1 MPLELMHLS
10 PFFIG
15 SVCLLKYPNALFSTN
30 SLIRHFRR
38 NSVDTNEVSHNFVQ
52 YCCYLQ
58 VKIEA
63 LNDSRQIGMCVYNV
77 VVLSAVALMLTLL
90 LQEQVA
96 MVYGVTSGC
105 VLIGTTTTQFIV
117 FLPKVNIPNVHL

>member
-1 MPLELMHLS
+1 M
-10 PFFIG
+10 
-15 SVCLLKYPNALFSTN
+15 
-30 SLIRHFRR
+30 
-38 NSVDTNEVSHNFVQ
+38 
-52 YCCYLQ
+52 
-58 VKIEA
+58 KIEA